1 MKKNRRAIQWLFE
14 QLPGLV
20 SGGVLSDESA
30 QKLKGHYGEPAAVDT
45 RRTSRDLPGLK
56 AFSRNDRT
64 MITTS
69 KQKSGMLIGIKTPS
83 V

>member
-30 QKLKGHYGEPAAVDT
+30 QKLKGHYGEPAAEKRVP
-45 RRTSRDLPGLK
+45 RLISRCESDLE
-56 AFSRNDRT
+56 T
-64 MITTS
+64 
-69 KQKSGMLIGIKTPS
+69 
-83 V
+83 VY